1 MSEGR
6 FTVTVG
12 VAGSGKSTYARNHW
26 KDALWLESDRF
37 REAIFGGR
45 RPYHDAY
52 DVSPQIAAALKSLL
66 RDLMLGTMQ
75 AILRVGVRQDVILS
89 DTCLD
94 WDAVEPFWNLARER
108 RMEIVV
114 VYFDASWATL
124 VQRNQTRE
132 TEHRIPDG
140 ILEAQYARCQGRAG
154 AQRWWLDP
162 SRADSLIRI
171 GDDPAAAS
179 RR

>member
-12 VAGSGKSTYARNHW
+12 VAGSGKSTYASQHCG
-26 KDALWLESDRF
+26 DALRLESDQF

-45 RPYHDAY
+45 RPYHEACAA
-52 DVSPQIAAALKSLL
+52 SPQTAAALKSLI
-66 RDLMLGTMQ
+66 RDLMLRTMQ
-75 AILRVGVRQDVILS
+75 TVLRIGVRQNVILS

-114 VYFDASWATL
+114 VYFDVSWATL
-124 VQRNQTRE
+124 LHRNDARLA
-132 TEHRIPDG
+132 EHRIPANV
-140 ILEAQYARCQGRAG
+140 LEDQYWRCQGRAG

-162 SRADSLIRI
+162 GRMDSLIRL
-171 GDDPAAAS
+171 G
-179 RR
+179 

>member
-12 VAGSGKSTYARNHW
+12 VAGSGKSTYANQHCG
-26 KDALWLESDRF
+26 DALRLESDRF

-45 RPYHDAY
+45 RPYHDACAA
-52 DVSPQIAAALKSLL
+52 SPQTAAALKSLI
-66 RDLMLGTMQ
+66 RDLMLRTMQ
-75 AILRVGVRQDVILS
+75 TVLHVGVRRDVILS

-94 WDAVEPFWNLARER
+94 WDAVEPFWNLAREH

-114 VYFDASWATL
+114 VYFDVGWATL
-124 VQRNQTRE
+124 VHRNEARLA
-132 TEHRIPDG
+132 EHRIPADV
-140 ILEAQYARCQGRAG
+140 LEDQYGRCQGRSR

-162 SRADSLIRI
+162 SRVTSLVRN
-171 GDDPAAAS
+171 GDDPAADG
-179 RR
+179 RC